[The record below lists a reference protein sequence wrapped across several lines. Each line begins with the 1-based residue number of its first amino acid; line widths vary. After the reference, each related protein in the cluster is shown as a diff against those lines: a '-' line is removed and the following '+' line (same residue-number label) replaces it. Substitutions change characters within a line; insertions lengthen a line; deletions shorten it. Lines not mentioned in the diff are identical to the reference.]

1 MNKEA
6 LKEYLLQHLPLAKPA
21 KGGTQVVC
29 KCMVCDT
36 EDTKGHCYIGPFDET
51 DSPIMYN
58 CFRCNPNNP
67 DKSGILNQDFMN
79 RYNLWI
85 PNEYQMNKSGNYIKK
100 KIVGNKKILD
110 LSIPIVD
117 DKENRIKLE
126 YINKRLGLQLTYE
139 DMVELKLCLNLKN
152 LLNFN
157 EIYQYT
163 RYNTIIDQLA
173 RNFIGALGVNNNIL
187 SLRRLVE
194 TGLDNS
200 INKKY
205 INYVI
210 SNNMEVEK
218 FYMIPNGVN
227 YLAPIHIHI
236 AEGFFD
242 ILGIFFNVQNRNL
255 NQQLYIAGFGKSY
268 EESLK
273 YIICNYPMMYTIV
286 HLYPDLD
293 VSEYSVRGMCNKIA
307 PTVNEIYVHRNG
319 YIRNGVQEKDFGVP
333 REKIKDV
340 VQKFK

>member
-1 MNKEA
+1 MNKES
-6 LKEYLLQHLPLAKPA
+6 LKEFLLQKLPLAKLA
-21 KGGTQVVC
+21 NGGSQIIC

-36 EDTKGHCYIGPFDET
+36 EDTKGHCYIGPFDDT
-51 DSPIMYN
+51 DSPIMFN

-67 DKSGILNQDFMN
+67 NRSGILNQEFMN
-79 RYNLWI
+79 RYNLWL
-85 PNEYQMNKSGNYIKK
+85 PNDYQMKQSGNYIKK
-100 KIVGNKKILD
+100 KIVGGKRILD
-110 LSIPIVD
+110 IGIPYIE
-117 DKENRIKLE
+117 DKESQLKLL
-126 YINKRLGLQLTYE
+126 YINKRLGLQLTYQ
-139 DMVELKLCLNLKN
+139 DAINLKLCLNLKN
-152 LLNFN
+152 ILNFN
-157 EIYQYT
+157 EVYLYT
-163 RYNTIIDQLA
+163 RNNAIVEQLS
-173 RNFIGALGVNNNIL
+173 RNFVGALGVNNNII
-187 SLRRLVE
+187 SLRRLIE
-194 TGLDNS
+194 KDLHPS

-205 INYVI
+205 INYI
-210 SNNMEVEK
+210 LDNNTSVEK
-218 FYMIPNGVN
+218 FYMIPNSVN

-242 ILGIFFNVQNRNL
+242 ILGIFFNVQNQNL

-307 PTVNEIYVHRNG
+307 PTVNEIYIHRNG
-319 YIRNGVQEKDFGVP
+319 YICNGVQEKDFGVP